1 MAEMNAT
8 SDMGKG
14 LVLVFGILTAL
25 ASVGTTVTSYQ
36 SAMSGGDDSL
46 QILSGVFLAVAFI
59 AAGIAVAAVH
69 IYR

>member
-1 MAEMNAT
+1 MTET

-14 LVLVFGILTAL
+14 LVLVFGIITAL
-25 ASVGTTVTSYQ
+25 ASVGIAVTSYQ
-36 SAMSGGDDSL
+36 SEMSGGDDSL

-69 IYR
+69 IYS